1 MLTAKPKVEVTV
13 PGGVALCDSYKNSN
27 IFFVVGTGKHV
38 DYPTT
43 KLCLWNADSKSVV
56 GEVQFSP
63 QMQIIDILTRNDWV
77 LVVFKDSYKLF
88 NFEKGFT

>member
-1 MLTAKPKVEVTV
+1 MNTKEKAQISSIRFINKSKNFLTCTNEGFVVYETLTANPKVEVTF

-43 KLCLWNADSKSVV
+43 KLCLWNADS
-56 GEVQFSP
+56 
-63 QMQIIDILTRNDWV
+63 
-77 LVVFKDSYKLF
+77 
-88 NFEKGFT
+88 